1 MKVNIMFAD
10 PIIIANTGTSLT
22 IPRVDAGQKAG
33 KYMAVVPG
41 TSIDEFNIRNSSYFS
56 KTDKRS
62 YDRHNI
68 ELVRTTTIA
77 ATAISP
83 ETFKKVKVYL
93 VIEHDS
99 RTSLAEIQ
107 AAADQVANFVIEAN
121 NPGFVQKLV
130 NNEG

>member
-1 MKVNIMFAD
+1 MFAD
-10 PIIIANTGTSLT
+10 PIVIANNGTSLT
-22 IPRVDAGQKAG
+22 LPRVDAASKAG
-33 KYMAVVPG
+33 KYMSVIPG
-41 TSIDEFNIRNSSYFS
+41 TSVDEFNIRNTSYYS
-56 KTDKRS
+56 KADKRS

-99 RTSLAEIQ
+99 RTSLADILTASNQ
-107 AAADQVANFVIEAN
+107 LANFVIDTT